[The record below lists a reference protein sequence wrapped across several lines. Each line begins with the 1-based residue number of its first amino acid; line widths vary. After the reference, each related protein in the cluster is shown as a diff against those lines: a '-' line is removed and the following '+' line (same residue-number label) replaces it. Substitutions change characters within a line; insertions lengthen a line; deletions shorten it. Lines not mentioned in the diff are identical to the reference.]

1 MGSKIKPLGD
11 NQVSRQLLLPSCIHP
26 SATPLG
32 SASPEKQKTCETPQ
46 ILQQN
51 KNMTWGILE
60 VAHIT
65 GRPLPT
71 QLCPGLL
78 NLIGGLA
85 HRITIFSAKYNAVRK
100 REGNS
105 IKETS

>member
-11 NQVSRQLLLPSCIHP
+11 NKVSRQLLLQSCINL

-32 SASPEKQKTCETPQ
+32 SAFPEKQKTCE

-51 KNMTWGILE
+51 KNMTWEILE
-60 VAHIT
+60 VAHST

-71 QLCPGLL
+71 QLCPGPL

-85 HRITIFSAKYNAVRK
+85 HRITIFSAKY
-100 REGNS
+100 
-105 IKETS
+105 KEMSRCPCK